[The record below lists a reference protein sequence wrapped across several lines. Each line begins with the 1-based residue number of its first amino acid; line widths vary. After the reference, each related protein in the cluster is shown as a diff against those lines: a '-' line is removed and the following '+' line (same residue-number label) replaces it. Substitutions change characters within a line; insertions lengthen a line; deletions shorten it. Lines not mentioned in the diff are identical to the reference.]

1 MIKDSRIKASMPQ
14 VLSNIKPYIKKKFMA
29 SPCIHESD
37 IPVICQILLSRYKN
51 VELQQ
56 GLTNNR
62 PDFRIRVKGL
72 FGTEEKSF
80 EVIGDAKKKPEK
92 HNKNDLVW
100 IDRLEEMD
108 AALDDF

>member
-1 MIKDSRIKASMPQ
+1 MTWLKSMMTLFLCGIQQYKNQFGGVAMVKDSRIKASMLQ

-72 FGTEEKSF
+72 FGT
-80 EVIGDAKKKPEK
+80 
-92 HNKNDLVW
+92 
-100 IDRLEEMD
+100 
-108 AALDDF
+108 